1 MIENTVGLLGKKSKN
16 RELDDWSMM
25 EGEKILVG
33 VARWANHFCRPNC
46 EYYMSGGFNG
56 RPCVRLP
63 ALDDIRDGSELL
75 TFYSADY
82 FGDGNVN
89 CLCGH
94 DDLHNEIKCTQ
105 ESSSTAQNFR
115 TSKRRRVLP
124 S

>member
-1 MIENTVGLLGKKSKN
+1 
-16 RELDDWSMM
+16 
-25 EGEKILVG
+25 
-33 VARWANHFCRPNC
+33 
-46 EYYMSGGFNG
+46 MSGGFNG
-56 RPCVRLP
+56 RPCVRLR

-94 DDLHNEIKCTQ
+94 DDLHHEVKCTQ
-105 ESSSTAQNFR
+105 ESSSTAQKFR

-124 S
+124 RVKLFRKKTECYGNFN